1 MVLLSCRNSSD
12 KGTIVHPIQENK
24 MGIKPIPTL
33 VLSMSFPIMISMMV
47 QALYNV
53 VDSIFLAQYSEVA
66 LTAVSLA
73 FPMQNLL
80 IAVAVGTSL
89 GVNSLLARK
98 LGAKDFEGAEK
109 AANNGLVLSFF
120 SWILFAIIGLFFSKI
135 FFGFFTDDP
144 ELLRMGTQYVSIC
157 LFFSLAIFIDI
168 TCERILQATGDT
180 VHPMIIQSTGAIVNI
195 ILDPILI
202 FGLFGLPSMGVLG
215 AAIATVIGQHVSA
228 ALAIYYVR
236 KNKEVRISVKYFKL
250 EKRTVLDIY
259 AVGLPTIIMQ
269 AIGTVMTTSLN
280 KLLISFG
287 TAAVSVFGV
296 YFRLQSFVFM
306 PIFGLSSGMIPVI
319 AYNYGAQSPKRMTT
333 TIKVGLV
340 VSLII
345 MSLGFL
351 VFMLIPEVLLS
362 WFNASAEMLAI
373 GKVALPRISL
383 CFISAGICITI
394 AALFQA
400 VGDGYISMIISIT
413 RQIILLIP
421 IAYLLGHFFGLDAIW
436 YSFILAETSSLAL
449 TLIFFSKVYKRRI
462 LPLYA
467 LAKNQA

>member
-1 MVLLSCRNSSD
+1 MQ
-12 KGTIVHPIQENK
+12 PIQENK

-53 VDSIFLAQYSEVA
+53 VDSIFLAQYSEAA

-98 LGAKDFEGAEK
+98 LGAKDYVGAEK
-109 AANNGLVLSFF
+109 AANNGLTLSFF
-120 SWILFAIIGLFFSKI
+120 SWILFAVIGLFFSGT
-135 FFGFFTDDP
+135 FFRFFTDEP
-144 ELLRMGTQYVSIC
+144 ELLAMGTQYVTIC
-157 LFFSLAIFIDI
+157 FFFSFAIFVDI

-180 VHPMIIQSTGAIVNI
+180 VRPMIIQSTGAIINI

-202 FGLFGLPSMGVLG
+202 FGLLGFPRMGVLG
-215 AAIATVIGQHVSA
+215 AAIATVIGQHA
-228 ALAIYYVR
+228 AAILAIYFVR
-236 KNKEVRISVKYFKL
+236 RNKEVKIRAKYFKL
-250 EKRTVLDIY
+250 ERRTVIDIY
-259 AVGLPTIIMQ
+259 AVGLPSIIMQ
-269 AIGTVMTTSLN
+269 AIGTIMTTSLN

-306 PIFGLSSGMIPVI
+306 PIFGLNSGMTPILGF
-319 AYNYGAQSPKRMTT
+319 NYGAKRPKRMMETLR
-333 TIKVGLV
+333 VGLII
-340 VSLII
+340 SLFIMTTGFII
-345 MSLGFL
+345 
-351 VFMLIPEVLLS
+351 FMLFPGTLLS
-362 WFNASAEMLAI
+362 WFNASPEMMAI

-383 CFISAGICITI
+383 CYISAGICI
-394 AALFQA
+394 ALGALFQA

-413 RQIILLIP
+413 RQLIFLLP
-421 IAYLLGHFFGLDAIW
+421 VAYLLGNFLGLDALW
-436 YSFILAETSSLAL
+436 YAFIIAESSALAL
-449 TLIFFSKVYKRRI
+449 SLFFFAKVYKKRI
-462 LPLYA
+462 KPLYA
-467 LAKNQA
+467 VSTR

>member
-1 MVLLSCRNSSD
+1 MQA
-12 KGTIVHPIQENK
+12 IQENK
-24 MGIKPIPTL
+24 MGIKPIPSL
-33 VLSMSFPIMISMMV
+33 VLTMSFPIMISMMV

-53 VDSIFLAQYSEVA
+53 VDSIFLSHYSETA

-98 LGAKDFEGAEK
+98 LGAKDQKGAEM
-109 AANNGLVLSFF
+109 AANNGLTLSFL
-120 SWILFAIIGLFFSKI
+120 SWIVFAIIGLFFTKT
-135 FFGFFTDDP
+135 FFGFFTTDP
-144 ELLRMGTQYVSIC
+144 DLMQMGSQYVTIC

-180 VHPMIIQSTGAIVNI
+180 IRPMIIQTTGAVVNI

-215 AAIATVIGQHVSA
+215 AAIATVIGQHVA
-228 ALAIYYVR
+228 ALLAVYYVR
-236 KNKEVRISVKYFKL
+236 KNREVRIKAKYFKL

-259 AVGLPTIIMQ
+259 AVGLPSIIMQ
-269 AIGTVMTTSLN
+269 AIGTVMTTTLN

-306 PIFGLSSGMIPVI
+306 PIFGLNSGMTPIL
-319 AYNYGAQSPKRMTT
+319 AFNYGAKQPKRMTQAMR
-333 TIKVGLV
+333 VGLIV
-340 VSLII
+340 ATLI
-345 MSLGFL
+345 MTAGFL
-351 VFMLIPEVLLS
+351 TFMLAPGTLLS
-362 WFNASAEMLAI
+362 LFNASEEMMAI

-383 CFISAGICITI
+383 CFLSAGICITI
-394 AALFQA
+394 GSLFQA

-413 RQIILLIP
+413 RQLVFLLP
-421 IAYLLGHFFGLDAIW
+421 IAFILGHFFGLDTLWFA
-436 YSFILAETSSLAL
+436 FIIAESSALAL
-449 TLIFFSKVYKRRI
+449 SLYFFARVYKRRI
-462 LPLYA
+462 KPLYLTA
-467 LAKNQA
+467 S